1 MFNSFPTPPWFAGY
15 IVKEIMGGTLDFRL
29 LPPMDEEYMKATM
42 EERVAYSAEMGD
54 EAPTFY
60 RGTGCKLCA
69 NTGYRGRTG
78 LFELLGMNEEIRRSM
93 LTDVSADDIK
103 AEAIR
108 QGMVTMQRDGMIK
121 VKEGITS
128 ASEVVRSVLSI
139 S

>member
-1 MFNSFPTPPWFAGY
+1 MY
-15 IVKEIMGGTLDFRL
+15 
-29 LPPMDEEYMKATM
+29 
-42 EERVAYSAEMGD
+42 
-54 EAPTFY
+54 
-60 RGTGCKLCA
+60 
-69 NTGYRGRTG
+69 RTG